1 MREEGSVKDECLKA
15 SGRRWNP
22 VLLLTAGEC
31 GADSRRA
38 IANAQILA
46 VSLHFLSKL
55 PPHFISARC

>member
-1 MREEGSVKDECLKA
+1 MKDECLKA

-55 PPHFISARC
+55 PPHFISTRC